1 MQETVVIQGNSEEL
15 DKIITILKDNTS
27 NIKIFKAN
35 QEAFGILKNRIKD
48 PVAWQSKIRE
58 ENDRDIYKDFKN

>member
-15 DKIITILKDNTS
+15 DKIITILKDNIL